1 MRSVRRW
8 CHRNDLADQFQYRS
22 GTSSGLADGGD
33 WRPVVIEQNCLL
45 DIDRASLEPVVR
57 RALGSPGA
65 EILEWRVEP
74 VGGIGVDIGA
84 SALHR
89 VAGIA
94 KVQGASTPW
103 SLVRKLLHPPAAI
116 TGLSTGRAVPNHQ
129 FYWKREAHAY
139 GSELLQDLPAGL
151 VAPRCHGIDEF
162 DNGIVLWLEDVAEPD
177 GCRWSLERYAEA
189 ARHLGRFNGN
199 YLVDRPLP
207 VEPWLC
213 SDMVHW
219 RQAVVAPFWEQLIE
233 RRDEPQMRRG
243 WPGEVAGRAHQVWL
257 ERERFF
263 TALGQVPQVLS
274 HGDADRRNL
283 LDRVVANGTP
293 ETVALDWEFLGPQA
307 VGTDAATLV
316 AQSVLWAR
324 DREPDDLLVLSRLCY
339 EGYLTGLREMGWRG
353 DDRLVR
359 LGYTATLSLRF
370 VAMAGAIVV
379 TLASADERPQW
390 EAAFGMTLETILD
403 RHAAMQPFLLD
414 MAEEVRQLVSNA

>member
-1 MRSVRRW
+1 M
-8 CHRNDLADQFQYRS
+8 
-22 GTSSGLADGGD
+22 
-33 WRPVVIEQNCLL
+33 IEQNALME
-45 DIDRASLEPVVR
+45 IDRASLEPVVC

-74 VGGIGVDIGA
+74 VGGGIGVALGA
-84 SALHR
+84 GALHR

-94 KVQGASTPW
+94 KDQGATKPW
-103 SLVRKLLHPPAAI
+103 SLVRKLLHPPAAT

-151 VAPRCHGIDEF
+151 VAPRCHGIDEH
-162 DNGIVLWLEDVAEPD
+162 DNGVVLWLEDVAEPD

-189 ARHLGRFNGN
+189 ARHLGRFNGA

-207 VEPWLC
+207 VAPWLC

-233 RRDEPQMRRG
+233 RRDDPRVQRG
-243 WPGEVAGRAHQVWL
+243 WPGYVAGRAHRVWL
-257 ERERFF
+257 EREHFF
-263 TALGQVPQVLS
+263 TALDQVPQVLS

-283 LDRVVANGTP
+283 LDRVVANGAT
-293 ETVALDWEFLGPQA
+293 ETVAFDWEFLGPQA

-324 DREPDDLLVLSRLCY
+324 DREPHDLPVLSRLCY

-353 DDRLVR
+353 DERLVR

-379 TLASADERPQW
+379 TLASADERPQR

-414 MAEEVRQLVSNA
+414 VAEEVQQLVSNA